1 MMNILVIGSGGRE
14 HALSWKLSQSNLCEQ
29 LFIAPGNA
37 GTEGVGK
44 NIPLNPDD
52 FASVATFIKKNN
64 VNLVVVGP
72 EAPLVNG
79 IRDFLENDSEL
90 KGLMI
95 IGPGKSGARLEGSK
109 DFSKEFMVRHGIPTG
124 KAMTFHK
131 ENIEEGIVHLKTL
144 KAPYVLKADGLAAGK
159 GVIITESFEE
169 ARSIFKD
176 MIQNKMFG
184 EASTKV
190 LLEEYLDGVELSVF
204 VLTDGESYKI
214 LPEAKDYKRI
224 GENDTGPNTGGMGA
238 VSPVPFADEILM
250 EKIEKRVVIPTI
262 KGLKSDEIPYIG
274 FIFIGLMIV
283 NGNPYVIEYNV
294 RMGDPESQVVIPR
307 LNCDLAELFQATSR
321 HTLNDFQVN
330 FDKRA
335 ATTVVM
341 VAEGY
346 PGPYNKGKSIE
357 GLDLESN
364 WLTFHAGTEKKD
376 GQIVTNGGRILA
388 ITGMGESMQT
398 ALSRSYQGVSMI
410 RWEGEYHRND
420 IGQDILAMS

>member
-238 VSPVPFADEILM
+238 VSPVPFADKILM

-262 KGLKSDEIPYIG
+262 KGLKSDGIPYIG

-410 RWEGEYHRND
+410 SWEGEYHRND

>member
-262 KGLKSDEIPYIG
+262 KGLKSDGIPYIG

-376 GQIVTNGGRILA
+376 GKIVTNGGRILA